1 MKKLNVIHEEK
12 RRYPRFASDPLEFAL
27 ISLEPGEEFTPNLVG
42 LIADEH
48 PYGGCGLVVRKPF
61 SLKVGDRCRIQLGR
75 LAPVLSELRW
85 FKELDGDFLRLGF
98 KFLE

>member
-1 MKKLNVIHEEK
+1 MKSRSIHLEK
-12 RRYPRFASDPLEFAL
+12 RRYPRFAPDPLEVAF
-27 ISLEPGEEFTPNLVG
+27 ISLKTEGEFKPCRVA

-61 SLKVGDRCRIQLGR
+61 SLKIGDKCRIQLGK
-75 LAPVLSELRW
+75 LSPVLSELRW
-85 FKELDGDFLRLGF
+85 FKELDEDFLRLGF